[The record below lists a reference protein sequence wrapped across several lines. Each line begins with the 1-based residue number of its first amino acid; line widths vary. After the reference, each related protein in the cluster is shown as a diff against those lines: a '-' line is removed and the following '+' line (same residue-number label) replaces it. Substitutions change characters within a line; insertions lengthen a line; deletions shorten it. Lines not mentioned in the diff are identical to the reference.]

1 MALSG
6 RNGMTVLK
14 LVMVLQQGLDTVG
27 MALQM
32 SLFQRKKIV
41 LVTYAQ
47 VNMFTQVFEMIF
59 NDGMLKN

>member
-14 LVMVLQQGLDTVG
+14 LVMVLQRGLDTVG

-47 VNMFTQVFEMIF
+47 WMERGLIGANGVLVLQP
-59 NDGMLKN
+59 